1 MIENE
6 DTPIF
11 DEVEAY
17 DSDKLGEEQSSASP
31 KKRRKKDSDDSSPKK
46 RGRPKKPKRA
56 GYKVATFIERIQNF
70 SKN

>member
-17 DSDKLGEEQSSASP
+17 DSDQLGEEQSSLGCPSYFHLQ
-31 KKRRKKDSDDSSPKK
+31 KLK
-46 RGRPKKPKRA
+46 
-56 GYKVATFIERIQNF
+56 F
-70 SKN
+70 SKDNLTQCVPEEA

>member
-56 GYKVATFIERIQNF
+56 G
-70 SKN
+70 